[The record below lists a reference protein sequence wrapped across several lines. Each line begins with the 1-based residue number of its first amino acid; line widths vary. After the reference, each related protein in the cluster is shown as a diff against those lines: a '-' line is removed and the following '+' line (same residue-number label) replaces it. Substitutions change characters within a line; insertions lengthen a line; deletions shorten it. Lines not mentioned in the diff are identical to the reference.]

1 MLSHNRQNSRI
12 SVNNGFMTLPRPH
25 EDVVSERVGDD
36 LVLVHLGT
44 NEIFA
49 LNPTGARFWELL
61 VEGESREAIEER
73 MIAEYD
79 VCRDE
84 LSAEIDAML
93 AELLRQ
99 KMVRAA

>member
-1 MLSHNRQNSRI
+1 MTSTSARFVENMA
-12 SVNNGFMTLPRPH
+12 MTLLKPH

-61 VEGESREAIEER
+61 VAGRSRGAIEEQLLV
-73 MIAEYD
+73 EYEVD
-79 VCRDE
+79 RDI
-84 LSAEIDAML
+84 LAAEIDAMV
-93 AELLRQ
+93 AELVRQ
-99 KMVRAA
+99 KMLRTG

>member
-1 MLSHNRQNSRI
+1 
-12 SVNNGFMTLPRPH
+12 VTLPTPH

-61 VEGESREAIEER
+61 VEGGSREEIESRLLD
-73 MIAEYD
+73 EYD
-79 VCRDE
+79 GVDRAA
-84 LSAEIDAML
+84 LSAEIDAL
-93 AELLRQ
+93 LVELLRQ
-99 KMVRAA
+99 EMVRPA

>member
-1 MLSHNRQNSRI
+1 
-12 SVNNGFMTLPRPH
+12 MTLPRPH

-61 VEGESREAIEER
+61 VEGESREKIVER
-73 MIAEYD
+73 ITAEYE
-79 VCRDE
+79 VGRDE
-84 LSAEIDAML
+84 LSAEIDAMV
-93 AELLRQ
+93 AELVQQ
-99 KMVRAA
+99 KMVRVG